1 MDLLRWKNRFSMDL
15 ISVVLSPAVFK
26 RSMNIATL
34 EMAEVMRFSASEA
47 VRLFIVRLFSSALLR
62 TSAVT
67 KYETA

>member
-1 MDLLRWKNRFSMDL
+1 MDLLRWKKRFSMDL

-26 RSMNIATL
+26 RSMNMATL

-47 VRLFIVRLFSSALLR
+47 VRLFIVRLFSYALLR